1 MILHL
6 LFLDGTSY
14 LLKIT
19 LKMIN
24 DCSVL
29 TLNQF
34 KTKDRVSLVTVF
46 IISVEINCAR
56 LNHTV

>member
-29 TLNQF
+29 TLNQS
-34 KTKDRVSLVTVF
+34 KTKDGIIFVSLF
-46 IISVEINCAR
+46 IISVEINFMQG
-56 LNHTV
+56 